1 MIREE
6 GLDEGKWMGMGTSI
20 FEGLFLYI
28 VYTVCKK
35 YIKEM
40 YAYIFL
46 FFHIYFLRI
55 HFIDEGTGS
64 VRPSNLPNVIK
75 AVNNKAW
82 V

>member
-46 FFHIYFLRI
+46 KNTFYRWRNWLS
-55 HFIDEGTGS
+55 EAKQ
-64 VRPSNLPNVIK
+64 L
-75 AVNNKAW
+75 A
-82 V
+82 